1 MNESSVENQ
10 SRPAS
15 VPDASGPA
23 GPDGMQSAGPRR
35 ARRGLGRYML
45 RRLLFLPVG
54 IFLVITG
61 AFVLISLIP
70 SNPAVAIAGN
80 TATPQTLHA
89 IDVRLGLTSPLPVRY
104 ARYLDGIVHGSLGR
118 SYYTGHSVL
127 SDIGAYL
134 PSTVELVLLSLIV
147 TVVLGVILG
156 WLSARAE
163 GTPSSVVLRT
173 IVGLTQSVPDFL
185 LGLALILVLFSFLH
199 VVPGPIGQTS
209 PLGPAPRNITGAAL
223 FDSAI
228 TLNGPAFGAAFRYA
242 IMPVLALGIIGS
254 AYFARATRS
263 ALIRAYRSREVEF
276 ARALGLPRRRIE
288 WYALQQALP
297 SLLTYAG
304 LLCTAMIGGDAI
316 VEQVFSWNGYG
327 QFILGR
333 ITQIDLPE
341 IEGFAVVT
349 GTITL
354 LVFLL
359 VDVAIALVDPRTSLA
374 ARPRRRVAWLRPE
387 SARHRFAARLRDPRR
402 THPSEASA
410 GADAGAEASARA
422 GSADELLTEWL
433 GPGATRR
440 PGPAERAEA
449 LARRSHRH
457 QVYLVPC
464 LAVAVL
470 VGLILAAYLAPLP
483 YRPNSVDVNA
493 VLAAPSRTHWF
504 GTDSLGRDVFSR
516 TIAAAGVDLPLA
528 LGGVL
533 ASLLVGTCIG
543 LLASTRSRWSEALMR
558 CLDMFQ
564 AFPLLILAIVI
575 VVLTGD
581 HTGTLIVAIMLFVV
595 PAFIRIVR
603 NEALLVRERR
613 FIEAAVASGCPPSR
627 VTVRHILPNLTGPIL
642 VQTSLAA
649 STSILAVAGLSFLGI
664 GIRPPTASWGGMLQ
678 QGYENI
684 VTGQWWPVVFPGLA
698 IVVVVWLLN
707 TIADYLDAHLG
718 RGARG

>member
-1 MNESSVENQ
+1 
-10 SRPAS
+10 
-15 VPDASGPA
+15 
-23 GPDGMQSAGPRR
+23 
-35 ARRGLGRYML
+35 ML

-54 IFLVITG
+54 IFLVVTG

-80 TATPQTLHA
+80 LATPRALHA

-134 PSTVELVLLSLIV
+134 PSTVELVLLSLAV

-163 GTPSSVVLRT
+163 GTPSSVVLRA

-185 LGLALILVLFSFLH
+185 LGLTLILVLFSFLH

-209 PLGPAPRNITGAAL
+209 PIGPAPRNITGAAL

-228 TLNGPAFGAAFRYA
+228 TLNGPAFGAALRYA

-297 SLLTYAG
+297 SLFTYAG

-354 LVFLL
+354 VVFLL

-374 ARPRRRVAWLRPE
+374 ARARGRVAWLRPGP
-387 SARHRFAARLRDPRR
+387 ARHRLATGLRDLRRPRR
-402 THPSEASA
+402 PEASA
-410 GADAGAEASARA
+410 GA
-422 GSADELLTEWL
+422 GSADELLAEWL

-449 LARRSHRH
+449 LAHRSRGRR
-457 QVYLVPC
+457 VYLVPC

-470 VGLILAAYLAPLP
+470 AGLILAAYLAPLP
-483 YRPNSVDVNA
+483 YGPNSVDVNA
-493 VLAAPSRTHWF
+493 VLAAPSGAHWF

-533 ASLLVGTCIG
+533 ASLLAGTCIG

-581 HTGTLIVAIMLFVV
+581 HIGTLIVAIMLFVV

-613 FIEAAVASGCPPSR
+613 FIEAAVAGGCPPGR
-627 VTVRHILPNLTGPIL
+627 ITVRHILPNLTGPIL

-649 STSILAVAGLSFLGI
+649 STAILTVAGLSFLGI

-684 VTGQWWPVVFPGLA
+684 VTGQWWPVAFPGLA
-698 IVVVVWLLN
+698 IVLVVWLLN